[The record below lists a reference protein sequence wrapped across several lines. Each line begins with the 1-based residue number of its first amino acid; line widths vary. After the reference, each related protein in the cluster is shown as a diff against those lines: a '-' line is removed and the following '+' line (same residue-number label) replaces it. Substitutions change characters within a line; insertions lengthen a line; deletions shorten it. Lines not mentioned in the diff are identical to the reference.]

1 MTRLSPNTSISP
13 GLKFKHSCSTP
24 LLIRSDIFQ
33 LWLLTNSGQN
43 LFSSDLLQGIDLSSY
58 PFSDPEKNAEIEVL
72 VSRNISQSVF
82 KCQDLLT
89 SLPSGSIDGN
99 SPYAPK
105 SVFEILGLP
114 RPPDRSNTNIL
125 LGSVH
130 LLSHSHMITYGGNEE
145 CEFFC
150 FLLILIGFRELL
162 LVFVCKIACFTNLE
176 YFISCRSF
184 VKVCL
189 LSLNL
194 YSTLTFPLSLSRID
208 QVE

>member
-1 MTRLSPNTSISP
+1 M
-13 GLKFKHSCSTP
+13 
-24 LLIRSDIFQ
+24 
-33 LWLLTNSGQN
+33 
-43 LFSSDLLQGIDLSSY
+43 FSSDLLQGIDLSSY

-145 CEFFC
+145 CDF
-150 FLLILIGFRELL
+150 
-162 LVFVCKIACFTNLE
+162 VFVFC
-176 YFISCRSF
+176 
-184 VKVCL
+184 
-189 LSLNL
+189 
-194 YSTLTFPLSLSRID
+194 
-208 QVE
+208 